1 MLTGVAIAAGVTGL
15 ASVIADG
22 NRSSTSIPWIIGLV
36 AIVVVGALIRWQ
48 GYRLRGRR
56 RP

>member
-1 MLTGVAIAAGVTGL
+1 MLTGIAIGDGGTGL
-15 ASVIADG
+15 GGVLADG
-22 NRSSTSIPWIIGLV
+22 NRSPNSILWIIGLV

-48 GYRLRGRR
+48 GERLRGRR